1 MMLDTSSG
9 GTQLVC
15 ETFAQRWSSLRFWA
29 V

>member
-1 MMLDTSSG
+1 MMLDTISW

-15 ETFAQRWSSLRFWA
+15 KTFAQRWSSLRFWA